1 MIVVFKLH
9 HRACD
14 GNTAL
19 LFNFHPV
26 TGCMTAC
33 LSAFHGSGHLNRS
46 AEKQKLFR

>member
-9 HRACD
+9 DRA
-14 GNTAL
+14 GNGNAAL
-19 LFNFHPV
+19 FFNFHPV
-26 TGCMTAC
+26 TGCMTGR